1 MVSELRLHT
10 FSFPWL
16 HLGLG
21 TKAKDKYL
29 SLKFDGKEK
38 KKYVFKKKERE
49 QVE

>member
-38 KKYVFKKKERE
+38 KSMSLKKKRE
-49 QVE
+49 SR